1 MFLCLTLRCELV
13 VCRCAQV
20 NAALT
25 YDCYVNGPPEDPTDS
40 MLHFL
45 SVTEIDACVEH
56 IDQAELQQTIVLTGL
71 SFLLRHS
78 TQNLLK
84 PKNRKIGNSF
94 IHSFIYKIK
103 MCLILDVQF

>member
-25 YDCYVNGPPEDPTDS
+25 YGCYVNGPPEDPTDS

-45 SVTEIDACVEH
+45 SVTEIDTCVEH
-56 IDQAELQQTIVLTGL
+56 IDLAEVQQTIALTGL

-78 TQNLLK
+78 SQNLLK
-84 PKNRKIGNSF
+84 PKNMKIRN
-94 IHSFIYKIK
+94 
-103 MCLILDVQF
+103 